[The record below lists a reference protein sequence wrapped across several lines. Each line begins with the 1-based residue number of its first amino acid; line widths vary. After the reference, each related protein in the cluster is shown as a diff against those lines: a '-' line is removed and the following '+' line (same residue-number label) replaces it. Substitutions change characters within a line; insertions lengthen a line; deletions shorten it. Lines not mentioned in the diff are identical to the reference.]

1 MLAVSEWKSWFLR
14 RLLFLLQLML
24 QLVKEIGLLVFP
36 PGGHII
42 DSPSVTL
49 LPSRLLPNG
58 IYEKEASGELEILFL
73 SHLLVA
79 SYGTKGPGA

>member
-1 MLAVSEWKSWFLR
+1 MVSSSAALSLATYAPTGQGDWLAGFSPR
-14 RLLFLLQLML
+14 RPHYRLPFCD
-24 QLVKEIGLLVFP
+24 F
-36 PGGHII
+36 
-42 DSPSVTL
+42 VTFKTS
-49 LPSRLLPNG
+49 SRLLPNG